1 MNHVLEAA
9 AELDHVLQARG
20 WRYCFIGGIALLRWG
35 KPRETVDADVIVM
48 TGFGNEQP
56 ALDLLLAHF
65 EPRIGDAASFAL
77 ENRVLLLRSRAGVG
91 LDISLGAVAYEELAV
106 RRASDFPF
114 TEAITL
120 KTCSAEDLI
129 VMKAF
134 AGRGQDWV
142 DVEQVILVQRARLDW
157 HYILTELEPLAHI
170 KGDPNILDQL
180 HHLRSKLGG

>member
-1 MNHVLEAA
+1 M
-9 AELDHVLQARG
+9 LQPRG
-20 WRYCFIGGIALLRWG
+20 WRFCFIGGIALLRWE
-35 KPRETVDADVIVM
+35 KPRETVDADVIIM
-48 TGFGNEQP
+48 TGFGNEQL
-56 ALDLLLAHF
+56 ALDLLLTHF
-65 EPRIGDAASFAL
+65 EPRIGNAASFAL

-134 AGRGQDWV
+134 AGPGAGLSRRRAGHPRSTSAPG
-142 DVEQVILVQRARLDW
+142 LALHPRRAR
-157 HYILTELEPLAHI
+157 AAC
-170 KGDPNILDQL
+170 PNQ
-180 HHLRSKLGG
+180 G